1 MDLSELSG
9 PTPAGRQRPTLS
21 PMHDTPVASSE
32 RWHQLVTQIGEE
44 IAAPLSAALERVHG
58 LIATGQ
64 IDRRSLRLLRDE
76 LERARRVGM
85 TSQQIV
91 RFASGRVRQSAERL
105 HLTQT
110 LQGVLAHRSR
120 ETQSHGIEIRQV
132 LKPVEVIV
140 DPALLFSLLNT
151 LLDWAV
157 THAQGSIELRLDTKP
172 WPVHARL
179 VCRFHH
185 TPPDEEGR
193 RAFVNTVAPQDGD
206 VLDDVSWRLVEQAA
220 AAMGLVLE
228 RQDGEVATAVTLE
241 FPRTL
246 QDEVQGLTVTEDDT
260 GFAVSSA
267 NSRPLAGSHV
277 LVVASRREVRV
288 QVREAIRHMG
298 LVVDFV
304 GSIDEAAAF
313 CREGLPH
320 AIIVESILRGERFNQ
335 LREDVTREVPD
346 FVFIEIVEEGGMF
359 EVSGYGHTAM
369 ARVGRDAILSSLP
382 SALVFELAKT
392 M

>member
-9 PTPAGRQRPTLS
+9 PTPAGRQRPAPPAMPEPAT
-21 PMHDTPVASSE
+21 E
-32 RWHQLVTQIGEE
+32 RWHRLLTQIGEE
-44 IAAPLSAALERVHG
+44 IAAPLSSALERVHG

-64 IDRRSLRLLRDE
+64 IDRRSLRSLRDE

-85 TSQQIV
+85 CSQQIV

-120 ETQSHGIEIRQV
+120 ETQSHGLEIRQV

-151 LLDWAV
+151 LLDWAL

-172 WPVHARL
+172 WPVQARL
-179 VCRFHH
+179 LCRFHH
-185 TPPDEEGR
+185 TPPDEAGTNGF
-193 RAFVNTVAPQDGD
+193 AATLAPQDGPA
-206 VLDDVSWRLVEQAA
+206 LDDVSWCLVQQAA
-220 AAMGLVLE
+220 ATMGLELE
-228 RQDGEVATAVTLE
+228 RQDGESATAVTLL
-241 FPRTL
+241 FPRTVA
-246 QDEVQGLTVTEDDT
+246 DEMPGLSVVEEDT

-304 GSIDEAAAF
+304 SSVDEAAAF

-320 AIIVESILRGERFNQ
+320 AVIIESILRGERFNQ
-335 LREDVTREVPD
+335 LREDLTHEAPD
-346 FVFIEIVEEGGMF
+346 LVFIEIVEEGDMF
-359 EVSGYGHTAM
+359 EVSGFGHASI
-369 ARVGRDAILSSLP
+369 ARVGRGAILTSLP
-382 SALVFELAKT
+382 SALLFELSKT

>member
-9 PTPAGRQRPTLS
+9 PTPAGRQRP
-21 PMHDTPVASSE
+21 ASSVMPEPATE
-32 RWHQLVTQIGEE
+32 RWHRLLTQIGEE
-44 IAAPLSAALERVHG
+44 IAAPLSRALERVHS

-64 IDRRSLRLLRDE
+64 IDRRSLRSLRDE

-85 TSQQIV
+85 CSQQIV

-110 LQGVLAHRSR
+110 LQSVLAHRSR
-120 ETQSHGIEIRQV
+120 ETQSHGLEIRQV

-151 LLDWAV
+151 LLDWAL

-172 WPVHARL
+172 WPVQARL
-179 VCRFHH
+179 LCRFHH
-185 TPPDEEGR
+185 TPPDEAGSNGF
-193 RAFVNTVAPQDGD
+193 AATLAPQDGPG
-206 VLDDVSWRLVEQAA
+206 LDDVSWCLVQQAA
-220 AAMGLVLE
+220 ATMGLELE
-228 RQDGEVATAVTLE
+228 RDDGEVATAVTLL
-241 FPRTL
+241 FPRTVA
-246 QDEVQGLTVTEDDT
+246 DELPGLSVVEEDT
-260 GFAVSSA
+260 GFAASSA

-304 GSIDEAAAF
+304 SSVDEAAAF

-320 AIIVESILRGERFNQ
+320 AIIIESILRGERFNQ
-335 LREDVTREVPD
+335 LREDLTREAPD
-346 FVFIEIVEEGGMF
+346 LVFIEIVEEGDMF
-359 EVSGYGHTAM
+359 EVSGFGHASI
-369 ARVGRDAILSSLP
+369 ARVGRGAILASLP

>member
-1 MDLSELSG
+1 MDLSEPSG
-9 PTPAGRQRPTLS
+9 PTPAGRQRPAPPT
-21 PMHDTPVASSE
+21 TPEPATE
-32 RWHQLVTQIGEE
+32 RWHRLLTQIGEE
-44 IAAPLSAALERVHG
+44 IAAPLSSALERVHG

-64 IDRRSLRLLRDE
+64 IDRRSLRSLRDE

-85 TSQQIV
+85 CSQQIV

-110 LQGVLAHRSR
+110 LQGVLAHRGR
-120 ETQSHGIEIRQV
+120 ETQSHGLEIRQV

-151 LLDWAV
+151 LLDWAF

-172 WPVHARL
+172 WPVQARL
-179 VCRFHH
+179 LCRFHH
-185 TPPDEEGR
+185 TPLDEAG
-193 RAFVNTVAPQDGD
+193 ANGFAATLAPQDGPG
-206 VLDDVSWRLVEQAA
+206 LDDVSWCLVQQAA
-220 AAMGLVLE
+220 ATMGLELE
-228 RQDGEVATAVTLE
+228 RQDGEATTAVTLL
-241 FPRTL
+241 FPRTVA
-246 QDEVQGLTVTEDDT
+246 DEMPGLSVVEEDT
-260 GFAVSSA
+260 GFAASSA

-304 GSIDEAAAF
+304 SSVDEAAAF

-320 AIIVESILRGERFNQ
+320 AIIIESILRGERFNQ
-335 LREDVTREVPD
+335 LREDLTREAPD
-346 FVFIEIVEEGGMF
+346 LAFIEIVEEGDMF
-359 EVSGYGHTAM
+359 EVSGFGHASI
-369 ARVGRDAILSSLP
+369 ARVGRGAILTSLP

>member
-1 MDLSELSG
+1 MDLSEPPG
-9 PTPAGRQRPTLS
+9 PTPAGRQRTPSSL
-21 PMHDTPVASSE
+21 HDAPVASAP

-44 IAAPLSAALERVHG
+44 IAEPLSAALERVHG
-58 LIATGQ
+58 LIATGE

-85 TSQQIV
+85 ASQQIV
-91 RFASGRVRQSAERL
+91 RFACGRVRQSAERL

-120 ETQSHGIEIRQV
+120 ETQSHGIEVRQV

-151 LLDWAV
+151 LLDWAM
-157 THAQGSIELRLDTKP
+157 THARGSIELRLDTKS

-193 RAFVNTVAPQDGD
+193 QAFLNTVAPQEGQA
-206 VLDDVSWRLVEQAA
+206 LDDVNWRLVEQAA
-220 AAMGLVLE
+220 ETLGLVLE
-228 RQDGEVATAVTLE
+228 RQDGEVTTAVTLE
-241 FPRTL
+241 FPRTIH
-246 QDEVQGLTVTEDDT
+246 DEVQGLSVSEDNT

-335 LREDVTREVPD
+335 LREDIAREVPD
-346 FVFIEIVEEGGMF
+346 VVFIEIIEEGGMF
-359 EVSGYGHTAM
+359 EVSGYGHAAM
-369 ARVGRDAILSSLP
+369 ARVGRDAILTSLP

>member
-9 PTPAGRQRPTLS
+9 PTPAGRQRPAS
-21 PMHDTPVASSE
+21 PSMPEPATE
-32 RWHQLVTQIGEE
+32 RWHRLLTQIGEE
-44 IAAPLSAALERVHG
+44 IAAPLSSALERVHG

-64 IDRRSLRLLRDE
+64 IDRRSLRSLRDE

-85 TSQQIV
+85 CSQQIV
-91 RFASGRVRQSAERL
+91 RFACGRVRQSAERL

-120 ETQSHGIEIRQV
+120 ETQSHGLEIRQV

-151 LLDWAV
+151 LLDWAL

-172 WPVHARL
+172 WPVQARL
-179 VCRFHH
+179 LCRFHH
-185 TPPDEEGR
+185 TPPDEAGTNGF
-193 RAFVNTVAPQDGD
+193 AATLAPQDGS
-206 VLDDVSWRLVEQAA
+206 VLDDVSWCLVQQAA
-220 AAMGLVLE
+220 ATMGLELD
-228 RQDGEVATAVTLE
+228 RQDGESATAVTLL
-241 FPRTL
+241 FPRTVA
-246 QDEVQGLTVTEDDT
+246 DEMPGLSIVEEDT

-304 GSIDEAAAF
+304 SSVDEAAAF

-320 AIIVESILRGERFNQ
+320 AVIIESILRGERFNQ
-335 LREDVTREVPD
+335 LREDLTHEAPD
-346 FVFIEIVEEGGMF
+346 LVFIEIVEEGDMF
-359 EVSGYGHTAM
+359 EVSGFGHASI
-369 ARVGRDAILSSLP
+369 ARVGRGAILTSLP
-382 SALVFELAKT
+382 SALLFELAKT